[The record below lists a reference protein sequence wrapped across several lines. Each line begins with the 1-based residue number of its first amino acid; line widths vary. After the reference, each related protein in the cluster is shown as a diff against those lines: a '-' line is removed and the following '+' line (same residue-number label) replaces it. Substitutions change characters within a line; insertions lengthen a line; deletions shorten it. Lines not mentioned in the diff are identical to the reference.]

1 MQKFLLI
8 LIVLFSI
15 TGVSQTSDIY
25 TESDRTQ
32 IDEERYPNATIFNKV
47 NKQVYFRHE
56 GIEVWCD
63 RAIYYQSDKFFKA
76 YGHVKMV
83 QGDTIN
89 MRSSYA
95 EYNGNT
101 QFAFASEDVLL
112 TTPDNRL
119 TTDSLFFD
127 RVAQKAF
134 YRSGGTV
141 KDTASTIT
149 SLRGTYELQNDKYA
163 FRQNVKVTSPDYDIE
178 TNILDFYTKNGHA
191 YLYGPSN
198 VFTENGKVYCEKG
211 FFNTRENFGYFIKNS
226 RVDYEQR
233 IMYGDSIFFDQNKS
247 FASATNNIEI
257 IDTLNRTRIKGHY
270 AEVYKQQDSVIITK
284 NPIAST
290 FQENDSIHVASD
302 TMMITGEPDKR
313 IVRAYPDARLYKSD
327 LSGKADS
334 IHSSQIT
341 GYTRL
346 ITKPILWS
354 ANGQIT
360 GDTIMLIS
368 NLETEKLDSLR
379 VYDNSIMV
387 QKDSIGGF
395 NQVKGKQLFGL
406 FTENELT
413 EANFIKN
420 AESLYYMRNNEGDL
434 VGIDKT
440 LASSIKLELKDQEIQ
455 DIYYYNEVSGDT
467 YPEEEISPNA
477 RKLKGMLWRGDERIR
492 SKADLLTNRPQFK
505 LPVIKGLKDLN
516 DTISKPFYKQKDIN
530 TKSNLKLKDT
540 IDTKTDAKLKP
551 KTHQDKS
558 VKEKFK
564 KG

>member
-1 MQKFLLI
+1 M
-8 LIVLFSI
+8 
-15 TGVSQTSDIY
+15 
-25 TESDRTQ
+25 Q
-32 IDEERYPNATIFNKV
+32 IDEIRYPNATIFSKV
-47 NKQVYFRHE
+47 NTQVYFRHE

-63 RAIYYQSDKFFKA
+63 KAIYYQSDKFFKA
-76 YGHVKMV
+76 YGNVKMV
-83 QGDTIN
+83 QGDTVN
-89 MRSSYA
+89 MRSAYA
-95 EYNGNT
+95 EYNGKT

-112 TTPDNRL
+112 TTPDNTLR
-119 TTDSLFFD
+119 TDSLFFN
-127 RVAQKAF
+127 RVNQKAF

-149 SLRGTYELQNDKYA
+149 SIRGTYELQNDKYA
-163 FRQNVKVTSPDYDIE
+163 FRQNVRVKSPDYNIE
-178 TNILDFYTKNGHA
+178 TEILDFYTDNGHA

-198 VFTENGKVYCEKG
+198 VFTESGKVYCEKG
-211 FFNTRENFGYFIKNS
+211 FFDTRENFGYFIKNS

-257 IDTLNRTRIKGHY
+257 VDTINRTRIKGHY

-302 TMMITGEPDKR
+302 TMMITGKPDQR
-313 IVRAYPDARLYKSD
+313 VVRAYPDARLFKSD

-334 IHSSQIT
+334 IHSSQVT
-341 GYTRL
+341 GHTRL

-368 NLETEKLDSLR
+368 DLETEELDSLR
-379 VYDNSIMV
+379 VYNNSMMV
-387 QKDSIGGF
+387 QKDSIEGF

-406 FTENELT
+406 FKENALT

-420 AESLYYMRNNEGDL
+420 AESLYYMRNDQGEL

-440 LASSIKLELKDQEIQ
+440 LSSSLKLELKDQEIT
-455 DIYYYNEVSGDT
+455 DIYYYNQVSGNT
-467 YPEEEISPNA
+467 YPEEELPPNA
-477 RKLKGMLWRGDERIR
+477 RSLKGFEWREEERIM
-492 SKADLLTNRPQFK
+492 SKEDLLTNRPKFE
-505 LPVIKGLKDLN
+505 LPVIKGLKDMN
-516 DTISKPFYKQKDIN
+516 DTIIKPFYNPKDIN
-530 TKSNLKLKDT
+530 IKSNLKLKDT
-540 IDTKTDAKLKP
+540 TQTKAKPKLSPKSLKTKPTIKDKLK
-551 KTHQDKS
+551 
-558 VKEKFK
+558 

>member
-1 MQKFLLI
+1 LRK
-8 LIVLFSI
+8 VLFI
-15 TGVSQTSDIY
+15 FIVFTGFAGFSQTSDIY
-25 TESDRTQ
+25 YESERTQ
-32 IDEERYPNATIFNKV
+32 INEQRFPNATIFSKV

-63 RAIYYQSDKFFKA
+63 RALYYQSDKFFKA
-76 YGHVKMV
+76 YGNVKMV
-83 QGDTIN
+83 QGDTVN
-89 MRSSYA
+89 MKSAYA
-95 EYNGNT
+95 EYNGKT

-112 TTPDNRL
+112 TTPDNTL
-119 TTDSLFFD
+119 ETDSLFFN
-127 RVAQKAF
+127 RQTQKAF

-149 SLRGTYELQNDKYA
+149 SIRGTYELEKDKYA

-178 TNILDFYTKNGHA
+178 TNILDFYTNNGHA

-198 VFTENGKVYCEKG
+198 VFTESSKVYCEKG
-211 FFNTRENFGYFIKNS
+211 FFDTRENIGYFIKNS

-233 IMYGDSIFFDQNKS
+233 IMHGDSIFFNQNTN

-257 IDTLNRTRIKGHY
+257 IDTINRTRIKGHY

-302 TMMITGEPDKR
+302 TMMITGKPDKR
-313 IVRAYPDARLYKSD
+313 IVRAYPDARLFKSD
-327 LSGKADS
+327 LSGRADS

-368 NLETEKLDSLR
+368 DLETEKLDSLR
-379 VYDNSIMV
+379 VYDNSMMV
-387 QKDSIGGF
+387 QKDSIDGF

-420 AESLYYMRNNEGDL
+420 AESLYYMRNDEGEL

-440 LASSIKLELKDQEIQ
+440 LSSTLKLILKEQEIT
-455 DIYYYNEVSGDT
+455 DIYYYNQVSGNT
-467 YPEEEISPNA
+467 YPEEELPPNA
-477 RKLKGMLWRGDERIR
+477 RKLKGMEWREEERIM
-492 SKADLLTNRPQFK
+492 SKADLLTDRPKFE
-505 LPVIKGLKDLN
+505 LPVIKGIKDLN
-516 DTISKPFYKQKDIN
+516 DTISKPFYEQKDIN
-530 TKSNLKLKDT
+530 TKSNLKLKDST
-540 IDTKTDAKLKP
+540 QIKSKPDLISESQKVKPIEKL
-551 KTHQDKS
+551 
-558 VKEKFK
+558 EEE
-564 KG
+564 

>member
-1 MQKFLLI
+1 VGIAGF
-8 LIVLFSI
+8 
-15 TGVSQTSDIY
+15 SQTSDIY

-32 IDEERYPNATIFNKV
+32 IDEKRYPNATIFNKV
-47 NKQVYFRHE
+47 NTQVYFRHE

-63 RAIYYQSDKFFKA
+63 RAIYYKSDKFFKA
-76 YGHVKMV
+76 YGNVKMV

-89 MRSSYA
+89 MRSAYA

-101 QFAFASEDVLL
+101 QFAFASENVLL

-127 RVAQKAF
+127 RIAQKAF

-149 SLRGTYELQNDKYA
+149 SIRGTYELQNEKYA
-163 FRQNVKVTSPDYDIE
+163 FRQNVKVKSPDYKIE
-178 TNILDFYTKNGHA
+178 TEILDFYTKNGHA
-191 YLYGPSN
+191 YLYGPSD

-211 FFNTRENFGYFIKNS
+211 FFDTRENFGYFIKNS

-233 IMYGDSIFFDQNKS
+233 IMYGDSIFFDQNQS

-270 AEVYKQQDSVIITK
+270 AEVYKEKDSVIITK

-302 TMMITGEPDKR
+302 TMMVTGKPDLR
-313 IVRAYPDARLYKSD
+313 IVRAYPDARLFKSD

-346 ITKPILWS
+346 IKKPILWS

-368 NLETEKLDSLR
+368 DLETEKLDSLR
-379 VYDNSIMV
+379 VYNNSIMV
-387 QKDSIGGF
+387 QKDSIEGF

-420 AESLYYMRNNEGDL
+420 AESLYYMRNDEGEL

-440 LASSIKLELKDQEIQ
+440 LSSSLKLELKNQKIT
-455 DIYYYNEVSGDT
+455 DIYYYDQVSGDT
-467 YPEEEISPNA
+467 YPEEDISPNA
-477 RKLKGMLWRGDERIR
+477 RKLKGMLWRGDERIQ
-492 SKADLLTNRPQFK
+492 SKADLLTNRPNFK

-516 DTISKPFYKQKDIN
+516 DTISKPFYEQRDIN
-530 TKSNLKLKDT
+530 TRSNLKLKNSTPTDT
-540 IDTKTDAKLKP
+540 VTKLKS
-551 KTHQDKS
+551 KTNKDKPF
-558 VKEKFK
+558 KENLK

>member
-1 MQKFLLI
+1 MAGF
-8 LIVLFSI
+8 
-15 TGVSQTSDIY
+15 SQTSDIY

-32 IDEERYPNATIFNKV
+32 IDEKRYPNATIFNKV
-47 NKQVYFRHE
+47 NTQVYFRHE

-63 RAIYYQSDKFFKA
+63 KAIYYKSDKFFKA
-76 YGHVKMV
+76 YGNVKMV

-89 MRSSYA
+89 MRSAYA

-101 QFAFASEDVLL
+101 QFAFASENVLL

-149 SLRGTYELQNDKYA
+149 STRGTYELQNDKYA
-163 FRQNVKVTSPDYDIE
+163 FRQNVKVKSPDYNIKTD
-178 TNILDFYTKNGHA
+178 ILDFYTKNGHA
-191 YLYGPSN
+191 YLYGSSD

-211 FFNTRENFGYFIKNS
+211 FFDTRENFGYFIKNS

-233 IMYGDSIFFDQNKS
+233 IMYGDSIFFDQNQS

-270 AEVYKQQDSVIITK
+270 AEVYKEKDSVIITK

-302 TMMITGEPDKR
+302 TMMVTGKPDQR
-313 IVRAYPDARLYKSD
+313 IVRAYPDARLFKSD

-346 ITKPILWS
+346 IKKPILWS

-360 GDTIMLIS
+360 GDTIVLIS

-379 VYDNSIMV
+379 VYNNSIMV
-387 QKDSIGGF
+387 QKDSIEGF

-420 AESLYYMRNNEGDL
+420 AESLYYMRNDEGEL

-440 LASSIKLELKDQEIQ
+440 LSSSLKLELKNQEIT
-455 DIYYYNEVSGDT
+455 DIYYYDQVSGDT
-467 YPEEEISPNA
+467 YPEEDISPNA
-477 RKLKGMLWRGDERIR
+477 RELKGMLWRGDERIQ
-492 SKADLLTNRPQFK
+492 SKADLLTKRPKFE

-516 DTISKPFYKQKDIN
+516 DTISKPFYEQRDIN
-530 TKSNLKLKDT
+530 TRSNLKLKNSTPTDT
-540 IDTKTDAKLKP
+540 VAKLKS
-551 KTHQDKS
+551 KTIR
-558 VKEKFK
+558 EKPLKDNLK

>member
-1 MQKFLLI
+1 MAGF
-8 LIVLFSI
+8 
-15 TGVSQTSDIY
+15 SQTSDIY

-32 IDEERYPNATIFNKV
+32 IDEKRYPNATIFNKV
-47 NKQVYFRHE
+47 NTQVYFRHE

-63 RAIYYQSDKFFKA
+63 KAIYYKSDKFFKA
-76 YGHVKMV
+76 YGNVKMV

-89 MRSSYA
+89 MRSAYA

-101 QFAFASEDVLL
+101 QFAFASENVLL

-149 SLRGTYELQNDKYA
+149 STRGTCELQNDKYA
-163 FRQNVKVTSPDYDIE
+163 FRQNVKVKSPDYNIKTD
-178 TNILDFYTKNGHA
+178 ILDFYTKNGHA
-191 YLYGPSN
+191 YLYGSSD

-211 FFNTRENFGYFIKNS
+211 FFDTRENFGYFIKNS

-233 IMYGDSIFFDQNKS
+233 IMYGDSIFFDQNQS

-270 AEVYKQQDSVIITK
+270 AEVYKEKDSVIITK

-302 TMMITGEPDKR
+302 TMMVTGKPDQR
-313 IVRAYPDARLYKSD
+313 IVRAYPDARLFKSD

-346 ITKPILWS
+346 IKKPILWS

-360 GDTIMLIS
+360 GDTIVLIS

-379 VYDNSIMV
+379 VYNNSIMV
-387 QKDSIGGF
+387 QKDSIEGF

-420 AESLYYMRNNEGDL
+420 AESLYYMRNDEGEL

-440 LASSIKLELKDQEIQ
+440 LSSSLKLELKNQEIT
-455 DIYYYNEVSGDT
+455 DIYYYDQVSGDT
-467 YPEEEISPNA
+467 YPEEDISPNA
-477 RKLKGMLWRGDERIR
+477 RELKGMLWRGDERIQ
-492 SKADLLTNRPQFK
+492 SKADLLTKRPKFE

-516 DTISKPFYKQKDIN
+516 DTISKPFYEQRDIN
-530 TKSNLKLKDT
+530 TRSNLKLKNSTPTDT
-540 IDTKTDAKLKP
+540 VAKLKS
-551 KTHQDKS
+551 KTIR
-558 VKEKFK
+558 EKPLKDNLK

>member
-1 MQKFLLI
+1 MGMAGF
-8 LIVLFSI
+8 
-15 TGVSQTSDIY
+15 SQTSDIY

-32 IDEERYPNATIFNKV
+32 IDEKRYPNATIFNKV
-47 NKQVYFRHE
+47 NTQVYFRHE

-63 RAIYYQSDKFFKA
+63 KAIYYKSDKFFKA
-76 YGHVKMV
+76 YGNVKMV

-89 MRSSYA
+89 MRSAYA

-101 QFAFASEDVLL
+101 QFAFASENVLL

-149 SLRGTYELQNDKYA
+149 STRGTCELQNDKYA
-163 FRQNVKVTSPDYDIE
+163 FRQNVKVKSPDYNIKTD
-178 TNILDFYTKNGHA
+178 ILDFYTKNGHA
-191 YLYGPSN
+191 YLYGSSD

-211 FFNTRENFGYFIKNS
+211 FFDTRENFGYFIKNS

-233 IMYGDSIFFDQNKS
+233 IMYGDSIFFDQNQS

-270 AEVYKQQDSVIITK
+270 AEVYKEKDSVIITK

-302 TMMITGEPDKR
+302 TMMVTGKPDQR
-313 IVRAYPDARLYKSD
+313 IVRAYPDARLFKSD

-346 ITKPILWS
+346 IKKPILWS

-360 GDTIMLIS
+360 GDTIVLIS

-379 VYDNSIMV
+379 VYNNSIMV
-387 QKDSIGGF
+387 QKDSIEGF

-420 AESLYYMRNNEGDL
+420 AESLYYMRNDEGEL

-440 LASSIKLELKDQEIQ
+440 LSSSLKLELKNQEIT
-455 DIYYYNEVSGDT
+455 DIYYYDQVSGDT
-467 YPEEEISPNA
+467 YPEEDISPNA
-477 RKLKGMLWRGDERIR
+477 RELKGMLWRGDERIQ
-492 SKADLLTNRPQFK
+492 SKADLLTKRPKFE

-516 DTISKPFYKQKDIN
+516 DTISKPFYEQRDIN
-530 TKSNLKLKDT
+530 TRSNLKLKNSTPTDT
-540 IDTKTDAKLKP
+540 VAKLKS
-551 KTHQDKS
+551 KTIR
-558 VKEKFK
+558 EKPLKDNLK

>member
-1 MQKFLLI
+1 MGMAGF
-8 LIVLFSI
+8 
-15 TGVSQTSDIY
+15 SQTSDIY

-32 IDEERYPNATIFNKV
+32 IDEKRYPNATIFNKV
-47 NKQVYFRHE
+47 NTQVYFRHE

-63 RAIYYQSDKFFKA
+63 KAIYYKSDKFFKA
-76 YGHVKMV
+76 YGNVKMV

-89 MRSSYA
+89 MRSAYA

-101 QFAFASEDVLL
+101 QFAFASENVLL

-149 SLRGTYELQNDKYA
+149 STRGTYELQNDKYA
-163 FRQNVKVTSPDYDIE
+163 FRQNVKVKSPDYNIKTD
-178 TNILDFYTKNGHA
+178 ILDFYTKNGHA
-191 YLYGPSN
+191 YLYGPSD

-211 FFNTRENFGYFIKNS
+211 FFDTRENFGYFIKNS

-233 IMYGDSIFFDQNKS
+233 IMYGDSIFFDQNQS

-270 AEVYKQQDSVIITK
+270 AEVYKEKDSVIITK

-302 TMMITGEPDKR
+302 TMMVTGKPDQR
-313 IVRAYPDARLYKSD
+313 IVRAYPDARLFKSD

-346 ITKPILWS
+346 IKKPILWS

-360 GDTIMLIS
+360 GDTIVLIS

-379 VYDNSIMV
+379 VYNNSIMV
-387 QKDSIGGF
+387 QKDSIEGF

-420 AESLYYMRNNEGDL
+420 AESLYYMRNDEGEL

-440 LASSIKLELKDQEIQ
+440 LSSSLKLELKNQEIT
-455 DIYYYNEVSGDT
+455 DIYYYDQVSGDT
-467 YPEEEISPNA
+467 YPEEDISPNA
-477 RKLKGMLWRGDERIR
+477 RELKGMLWRGDERIQ
-492 SKADLLTNRPQFK
+492 SKADLLTKRPKFE

-516 DTISKPFYKQKDIN
+516 DTISKPFYEQRDIN
-530 TKSNLKLKDT
+530 TRSNLKLKNSTPTDT
-540 IDTKTDAKLKP
+540 VAKLKS
-551 KTHQDKS
+551 KTIR
-558 VKEKFK
+558 EKPLKDNLK